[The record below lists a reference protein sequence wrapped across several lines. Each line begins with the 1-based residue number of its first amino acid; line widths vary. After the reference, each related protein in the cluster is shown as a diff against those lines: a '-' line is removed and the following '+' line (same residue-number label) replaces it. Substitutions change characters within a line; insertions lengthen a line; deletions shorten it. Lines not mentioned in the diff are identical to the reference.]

1 MTKKQLLHILGL
13 AAVGVLGGIVDV
25 FTQSHAVW
33 APIAVALAV
42 DLKNILGTKL
52 SGPPVAVLALAA
64 LVGLSGCKSVLGPV
78 PPPNTPGFV
87 NCSEAALHAAAL
99 NILPSAETAIA
110 QANYEAAVAALIA
123 GIGGPL
129 AFAEV
134 ACALQ
139 WIASKAA
146 LQETATGDPL
156 EATKAAH
163 ARAWL
168 AAHPVQFQ

>member
-1 MTKKQLLHILGL
+1 MKALL
-13 AAVGVLGGIVDV
+13 AAVGVCLLL
-25 FTQSHAVW
+25 S
-33 APIAVALAV
+33 LA
-42 DLKNILGTKL
+42 
-52 SGPPVAVLALAA
+52 
-64 LVGLSGCKSVLGPV
+64 GCKTLGPT
-78 PPPNTPGFV
+78 PPPGTPGFV

-110 QANYEAAVAALIA
+110 AVNYEAAVAALIA

-139 WIASKAA
+139 WIANEAA

-156 EATKAAH
+156 EALKAAN

-168 AAHPVQFQ
+168 AAHPVQFAP

>member
-1 MTKKQLLHILGL
+1 MTKKQVLHILLLGL
-13 AAVGVLGGIVDV
+13 VGIIGGVADWLS
-25 FTQSHAVW
+25 QSHYVW
-33 APIAVALAV
+33 APIAVAILADV
-42 DLKNILGTKL
+42 KVAFPAYFK
-52 SGPPVAVLALAA
+52 PPAAILALVM
-64 LVGLSGCKSVLGPV
+64 LLSLSSCKSVLGPT

-99 NILPSAETAIA
+99 DILPSAETAIA

-129 AFAEV
+129 ALAEV
-134 ACALQ
+134 ECALQ

-156 EATKAAH
+156 EALKAAH

-168 AAHPVQFQ
+168 AAHPVTFQ